1 MISNFAQKIIDHA
14 PTILTSLSAVGVVST
29 AVLAVKATPQAH
41 RDILD
46 ANSEFG
52 RPLEL
57 SEKFKLTWHYY
68 IPAAA
73 VGIVTIGCIVSL
85 HTTSQRRQA
94 AMASVYSVTE
104 RAFREYRDK
113 VEETLGETKEQE
125 IRDDIAE
132 DKIKENP
139 PQESNIIVTGDG
151 EHLMY
156 DELSGRYFR
165 STIEKVRQAQNSIN
179 ADVINDMYASLND
192 FYRLIGLSI
201 NGYGEEVGWSTD
213 NMLDIHFSAQV
224 SENSEPAIV
233 LMYDREP
240 IRGYYRVHR

>member
-1 MISNFAQKIIDHA
+1 MIGKIASKIVDNA

-41 RDILD
+41 RDIMD

-52 RPLEL
+52 RPLEM

-113 VEETLGETKEQE
+113 VEEQVGATKEE
-125 IRDDIAE
+125 AIRDSVAE
-132 DKIKENP
+132 DKVKANP
-139 PQESNIIVTGDG
+139 PREEVVIITGDG

-156 DELSGRYFR
+156 DELSGRYFK
-165 STIEKVRQAQNSIN
+165 SNVEKVRQAQNTIN
-179 ADVINDMYASLND
+179 AEVINDMYASLND
-192 FYRLIGLSI
+192 FYRLIGLPI

-224 SENSEPAIV
+224 SEDGQPAIV

-240 IRGYYRVHR
+240 IRGYYKINR